1 MYQDQ
6 LSFNRSFLVFP
17 SDLPPVYTYP
27 SITMGYK
34 AGPSSPEA
42 RLAEQATVE
51 VEPAEPDPKP
61 VPHQHLIQPLSK
73 EEERREE
80 EDERDC
86 EVLES
91 QTAEKEK
98 EERRVEAKGYSF
110 SEPESEISGL
120 PPCPSTASVP
130 DLACPATATGKAL
143 KVELS
148 LGCLGQKTGLEVPQL
163 SKEQRD
169 DREHKKKDTQED
181 EGEKLEAEPTGY
193 TVPVPME
200 AEEEMEKVEEDREK
214 NGENVEAVEV
224 EEEEE
229 GSRMSPGKDL
239 VELICNSPAHS
250 VSPDPPTANT
260 AAHLQ
265 GAYMWS
271 LELLI
276 AAALCA
282 TRDALCPPAP
292 SVRAPSPPPHHGME
306 ILGELAELEI
316 QQRSRESREKDTEGE
331 KFISNELFLYSHSLQ
346 TSLISHFYSNTPAT

>member
-1 MYQDQ
+1 MLEDH
-6 LSFNRSFLVFP
+6 LSFNRSFLFP
-17 SDLPPVYTYP
+17 PDLPPVYTYP

-34 AGPSSPEA
+34 AGASSPEA

-51 VEPAEPDPKP
+51 VEPAEPDSKP
-61 VPHQHLIQPLSK
+61 VPHPHLIQPLTK
-73 EEERREE
+73 EEDRREE
-80 EDERDC
+80 EDGRDC

-91 QTAEKEK
+91 QTGEKEK
-98 EERRVEAKGYSF
+98 EERWAVAKGYSF

-163 SKEQRD
+163 SKEQKD
-169 DREHKKKDTQED
+169 DREHKKKDMQED

-193 TVPVPME
+193 TVPVPVE
-200 AEEEMEKVEEDREK
+200 AEEEEMEKVEEDGEK

-229 GSRMSPGKDL
+229 GSRISPEKDL

-250 VSPDPPTANT
+250 PSPDPPTANT

-316 QQRSRESREKDTEGE
+316 QQRNRESREKDTEGK
-331 KFISNELFLYSHSLQ
+331 KFILN
-346 TSLISHFYSNTPAT
+346 

>member
-1 MYQDQ
+1 MCFFRRLTVLQ
-6 LSFNRSFLVFP
+6 SVFP
-17 SDLPPVYTYP
+17 PDLPPVYTYP

-34 AGPSSPEA
+34 GGPPSPEA

-51 VEPAEPDPKP
+51 VEPAEPDSKP
-61 VPHQHLIQPLSK
+61 VPHPHLIQSLTK
-73 EEERREE
+73 ERERRGE

-91 QTAEKEK
+91 QTAEKQK
-98 EERRVEAKGYSF
+98 EERRVEAKGYCF
-110 SEPESEISGL
+110 SEPKSEISGL

-130 DLACPATATGKAL
+130 DLACPATATGKSL
-143 KVELS
+143 KVEVS

-163 SKEQRD
+163 SKEQKE
-169 DREHKKKDTQED
+169 DRENKKKDMQED
-181 EGEKLEAEPTGY
+181 EEEILEAEPTGY
-193 TVPVPME
+193 TVPVPVE
-200 AEEEMEKVEEDREK
+200 AEEEEMEMEKVEEERER
-214 NGENVEAVEV
+214 NGENVEGVDV

-239 VELICNSPAHS
+239 VKLICNSPAHS
-250 VSPDPPTANT
+250 LSPDPPTANT

-316 QQRSRESREKDTEGE
+316 QQRSRESDTEGE
-331 KFISNELFLYSHSLQ
+331 RFILNVF
-346 TSLISHFYSNTPAT
+346 TPVHQ